1 MLIWTVTDFFSFR
14 EFTKLKIDTFLERA
28 VAVST
33 IVGNILQSW
42 ASPGLNF
49 HPSSNANE
57 EGFLMHCNINKNGSH
72 PHLIQAK
79 QLLINWNI
87 LTMTECKWSYS
98 FRNVTILSLSSARL
112 EFPSK
117 FIMNQVTAGACHIAS
132 FRCAGAKF
140 LTECRKLEN
149 CLCMENMNCSATFNS
164 KSRTLGN
171 FSLFQKHCWQH
182 LRTLRQ

>member
-1 MLIWTVTDFFSFR
+1 MYSVNLNCHWYLSFR
-14 EFTKLKIDTFLERA
+14 ECTELKVDTFLERA

-42 ASPGLNF
+42 APPGLNF

-57 EGFLMHCNINKNGSH
+57 EGFLMHCNINKNGAH

-132 FRCAGAKF
+132 FICAGAKF
-140 LTECRKLEN
+140 LAECRKLVN
-149 CLCMENMNCSATFNS
+149 CLCTENMNCSATF
-164 KSRTLGN
+164 
-171 FSLFQKHCWQH
+171 
-182 LRTLRQ
+182 